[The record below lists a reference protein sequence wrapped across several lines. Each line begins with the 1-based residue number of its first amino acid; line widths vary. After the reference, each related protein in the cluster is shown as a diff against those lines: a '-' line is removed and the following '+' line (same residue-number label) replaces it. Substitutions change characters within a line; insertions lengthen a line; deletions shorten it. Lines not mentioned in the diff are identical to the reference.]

1 MLTSYTYVTHL
12 LPTVDQIV
20 LSIGLEVSVEEFFD
34 SHYLVRS
41 MASLLTTTMCLL
53 CTMHLLWP
61 YRALYS
67 LGSQHGLSLRHPC
80 RPHEGS
86 QGTPD

>member
-1 MLTSYTYVTHL
+1 MTLCGGIGEALTIV
-12 LPTVDQIV
+12 TVDQIV
-20 LSIGLEVSVEEFFD
+20 LSIDIEVSVEEFFD
-34 SHYLVRS
+34 SQYLVRS
-41 MASLLTTTMCLL
+41 LASLLTMHLL
-53 CTMHLLWP
+53 LPYLLWP